1 METSEVNLISLI
13 TETINTIFSNFF
25 SSLDN
30 SLYGVLDDITF
41 ITKDILHDDYMN
53 KFLRRNFT

>member
-1 METSEVNLISLI
+1 MEVSEVNLISLI

-25 SSLDN
+25 SSVDN

-41 ITKDILHDDYMN
+41 VTKDIMQGTYMD
-53 KFLRRNFT
+53 KFLRNFT

>member
-1 METSEVNLISLI
+1 MEISEVNLISLI

-25 SSLDN
+25 SSVDN

-41 ITKDILHDDYMN
+41 VTKDIMQDTYMD
-53 KFLRRNFT
+53 KFLRNFT

>member
-1 METSEVNLISLI
+1 MEVSEVNLISLI

-25 SSLDN
+25 SSVDN

-41 ITKDILHDDYMN
+41 VTKDIMQDTYMD
-53 KFLRRNFT
+53 KFLRNFT